1 MIACNSKICIMKA
14 IKILFIIII
23 LIAGLSCND
32 DFLDRLPQTQLA
44 PDNFFNNAEDLKT
57 YSNGFYS
64 MLPGSGIA
72 TDDAQSDN
80 CLAVQASELTR
91 ILTTDNASSENLTSG
106 WSWSDLRKINF
117 FLVNYQRVDATDE
130 FKAQY
135 ASVAKFF
142 RALFYY
148 EKIKRFGIV
157 PWYSGTMGT
166 ADEDL
171 LYKAQ
176 DSRELV
182 VDSIM
187 ADLDFAIENIWE
199 NSERYGTID
208 KWSALFMKSRIA
220 LHEGTFRKYHPELN
234 LSETANYFLEQ
245 SKEASLAIMESGKFS
260 IYSTGDYE
268 NDYYNFFAA
277 DDYFNNKEV
286 ILSSVYD
293 EKFERGSNLN
303 YILYNYDFSMAKNLL
318 NTYLNK
324 DGTRFTDN
332 VRYPTKKFVDE
343 FTDRDPRMFQTV
355 MGPGLTRNGEKYVPI
370 VTPGGNPTGY
380 VQRKFY
386 IDNLDGTYYGDIPIY
401 RYGEVLLNYAEAAAE
416 LGSVTQ
422 NDLDISINLL
432 KDRVNMPH
440 MQLDFIL
447 SDLDPILEERYPNV
461 EGPTK
466 GAILEIR
473 RERRVELAG
482 EGRRYDDLMR
492 WYAGKLLEIDYLGMF
507 FPRPGRY
514 DMTGDGEPDLI
525 LVEVMPPVVDQEEG
539 MVYLSLE
546 NVTLT
551 DGFKGNLIS
560 KEAENKK
567 FIEPKYYYRPV
578 PKQQTILNPQLE
590 QIFGWD

>member
-1 MIACNSKICIMKA
+1 MKTRH
-14 IKILFIIII
+14 ITTFILII
-23 LIAGLSCND
+23 LALTSCND
-32 DFLDRLPQTQLA
+32 EFLDRLPQSQLA
-44 PDNFFNNAEDLKT
+44 PENFFNNPEDLVT

-72 TDDAQSDN
+72 TGDTESDN

-91 ILTTDNASSENLTSG
+91 ILTTENASSENVTSG
-106 WSWSDLRKINF
+106 WSWGDLRKINF
-117 FLVNYQRVDATDE
+117 FLENYHRVDGTEE
-130 FKAQY
+130 FMAHY
-135 ASVAKFF
+135 AGVARFF
-142 RALFYY
+142 RAMFYY
-148 EKIKRFGIV
+148 SKIKRFGLV

-166 ADEDL
+166 TDDDL

-187 ADLDFAIENIWE
+187 TDLDYAIEHVWE
-199 NSERYGTID
+199 DADRYGTID
-208 KWSALFMKSRIA
+208 KWSALFLKSRIA

-234 LSETANYFLEQ
+234 LSETSAHFLQE
-245 SKEASLAIMESGKFS
+245 SYDASRELMESGRFS
-260 IYSTGDYE
+260 LFSSGDTAQ
-268 NDYYNFFAA
+268 DYYNFFAA
-277 DDYFNNKEV
+277 DEYFENPEV

-303 YILYNYDFSMAKNLL
+303 YILYNYDFSIAKNLV
-318 NTYLNK
+318 NTYLK
-324 DGTRFTDN
+324 TDGTRFTDN

-343 FTDRDPRMFQTV
+343 FTDRDPRMFQTI

-401 RYGEVLLNYAEAAAE
+401 RYGEILLNFAEAAAE
-416 LGSVTQ
+416 LGTLTQ
-422 NDLDISINLL
+422 NDIDISINLL
-432 KDRVNMPH
+432 RARVGMPP
-440 MQLDFIL
+440 MELDYIL
-447 SDLDPILEERYPNV
+447 SDIDPILEARYPNV
-461 EGPTK
+461 SGPDR

-492 WYAGKLLEIDYLGMF
+492 WYAGKLLEADYLGMF

-514 DMTGDGEPDLI
+514 DMTGDGVEDLF
-525 LVEVMPPVVDQEEG
+525 LVEEMPPAVDQEEG

-546 NVTLT
+546 NIALT
-551 DGFKGNLIS
+551 GGFKGNIIS
-560 KEAENKK
+560 KEAENKN
-567 FIEPKYYYRPV
+567 FVEPTYYYRPV
-578 PKQQTILNPQLE
+578 PRQQVILNPELE
-590 QIFGWD
+590 QVFGWE

>member
-1 MIACNSKICIMKA
+1 MC
-14 IKILFIIII
+14 F
-23 LIAGLSCND
+23 SCND
-32 DFLDRLPQTQLA
+32 DFLNRLPQTQLA
-44 PDNFFNNAEDLKT
+44 PENFFNTAEDLKT

-91 ILTTDNASSENLTSG
+91 ILTTDNASSENVTSG
-106 WSWSDLRKINF
+106 WYWEDLRKINF
-117 FLVNYQRVDATDE
+117 FLENYERVDATEDY
-130 FKAQY
+130 KAHY
-135 ASVAKFF
+135 AGVAKFF
-142 RALFYY
+142 RAIFYY
-148 EKIKRFGIV
+148 NKIRRFGIA

-176 DSRELV
+176 DTRELV

-187 ADLDFAIENIWE
+187 EDLDFAIEHVWE
-199 NSERYGTID
+199 EADRYGTID
-208 KWSALFMKSRIA
+208 KWSVLFMKSRIA

-234 LSETANYFLEQ
+234 LSETAIHFLEA
-245 SKEASLAIMESGKFS
+245 SRDASLVLMESGNFS
-260 IYSTGDYE
+260 MYTTGDIE

-277 DDYFNNKEV
+277 DDYFDNPEV

-303 YILYNYDFSMAKNLL
+303 YILYNYDFSIAKNLV
-318 NTYLNK
+318 NTYLK
-324 DGTRFTDN
+324 TDGTRFTDN

-343 FTDRDPRMFQTV
+343 FVDRDPRLFQTV

-401 RYGEVLLNYAEAAAE
+401 RYGEVLLNYAEALAE
-416 LGSVTQ
+416 LGSITQ
-422 NDLDISINLL
+422 NELDISINRLR
-432 KDRVNMPH
+432 DRVGMPH
-440 MQLDFIL
+440 MDLSYIL
-447 SDLDPILEERYPNV
+447 SDIDPILESRYPNV
-461 EGPTK
+461 EGATK
-466 GAILEIR
+466 GAIFEIR
-473 RERRVELAG
+473 RERRVELAA

-492 WYAGKLLEIDYLGMF
+492 WYSGKLLEADYLGMF

-514 DMTGDGEPDLI
+514 DMTGDEVADLI
-525 LVEVMPPVVDQEEG
+525 LVEVMPPTVDQEEG
-539 MVYLSLE
+539 MIYLSLE
-546 NVTLT
+546 NITLT
-551 DGFKGNLIS
+551 GGFKGNIIS
-560 KEAENKK
+560 KEAENKN
-567 FIEPKYYYRPV
+567 FIEAKYYYRPV
-578 PKQQTILNPQLE
+578 PRQQVILNPELKQV
-590 QIFGWD
+590 FGWD